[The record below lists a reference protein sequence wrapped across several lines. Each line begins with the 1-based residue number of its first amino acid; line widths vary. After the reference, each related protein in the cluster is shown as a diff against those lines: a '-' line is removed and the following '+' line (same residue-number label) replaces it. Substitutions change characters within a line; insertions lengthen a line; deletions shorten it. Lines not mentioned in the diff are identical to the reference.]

1 MHAGMVLQA
10 FLTACLSFSI
20 QFVYF
25 ILCHMH
31 DPTTLFLPNINVL
44 DVIEQLHSKSRE
56 ES

>member
-1 MHAGMVLQA
+1 MVLQA

-25 ILCHMH
+25 VPCPMH
-31 DPTTLFLPNINVL
+31 GPTTLFQPNINVL
-44 DVIEQLHSKSRE
+44 DVIEQLHSKGKE